1 MAKKQ
6 SQDTKKTSTK
16 NEIPIKGAVGINK
29 ALPAQKKGKHVSSGA
44 DEIDDIFNKKKIT
57 DGSEIDDIFNNKKI
71 KSVATEKEPVLSK
84 NAKRK
89 AAKKSKSTEPH
100 KEQDQQQQQEEQEE
114 ELSEEQFKK
123 VEEVIFAE
131 LAAVKSSKTSKKRA
145 APPSIPDDAFA
156 DSRGI
161 KKTNRTTEDGYPL
174 YDVKD
179 LNIGN
184 GLDTPDCPFD
194 CQCCF

>member
-1 MAKKQ
+1 MAKQ
-6 SQDTKKTSTK
+6 PQDIKKTSTK
-16 NEIPIKGAVGINK
+16 KEISIKSAGINK
-29 ALPAQKKGKHVSSGA
+29 ATAHKKGKHVSSGA
-44 DEIDDIFNKKKIT
+44 NEIEDIFKKKKIT
-57 DGSEIDDIFNNKKI
+57 DASEIDDIFDTKKI
-71 KSVATEKEPVLSK
+71 KGEMIEKEPVLSK

-89 AAKKSKSTEPH
+89 AAKKSKTSEHEEQTQPEEEEE
-100 KEQDQQQQQEEQEE
+100 EQD
-114 ELSEEQFKK
+114 ELTEDQFKK

-131 LAAVKSSKTSKKRA
+131 LAAVKSSKPSKKRA
-145 APPSIPDDAFA
+145 APPSIPDDTFA

-184 GLDTPDCPFD
+184 GLDTPECPFD